1 MIKSGVASIYVTG
14 MDRAVAFY
22 QGVLGL
28 SLRTRIGDEWCEL
41 EAGPGLTVGL
51 HLARPPETA
60 AAGAA
65 GAVNVELHV
74 DGRMEEAVSLL
85 AARGVAIEG
94 EILNYEHVRIATVRD
109 PDGNAIL
116 LAEVLG

>member
-1 MIKSGVASIYVTG
+1 

-22 QGVLGL
+22 QDVLGL
-28 SLRTRIGDEWCEL
+28 ALRTRIGDEWAEL
-41 EAGPGLTVGL
+41 EAGPGLTIGL

-60 AAGAA
+60 TAGTP
-65 GAVNVELHV
+65 GAINVELQV
-74 DGRMEEAVSLL
+74 AGTMEEAVSQLD
-85 AARGVAIEG
+85 ARGAAIEG
-94 EILNYEHVRIATVRD
+94 EIANFEHVRIATVRD